1 MSVRKIGLIGLGLI
15 GGSIAKT
22 AKRIHP
28 EIKFI
33 ALSGRQS
40 TIDAAFREGLIE
52 NKQNASI
59 KEFADCDYIFL
70 CTPVQQNLMY
80 IEQLKDIMKDSCIL
94 TDAGSVKG
102 DIHRAIAKSGLESH
116 FIGGHPMAGSE
127 KTGFSNAT
135 AYLLENAYYIITPS
149 SAVSR
154 SHVEEFQNF
163 VASLGAIPMIMDYD
177 SHDAATAAI
186 SHMPHVIASALVN
199 FVEKS
204 DDSFGTMKT
213 IAAGGFKDITRIAG
227 SSPVMWE
234 EICMANK
241 QWILSMFDAYQESLD
256 QIRNRIASSD
266 ADGIREFFRNAKDYR
281 DSLAVSP
288 KGSMRTV
295 FELYCDLIDE
305 AGGIATIATILASN
319 HLSIKNIGII
329 HNREFEE
336 GVLKI
341 EMYDQNAYERAI
353 DLLKKYHYTVY
364 ER

>member
-1 MSVRKIGLIGLGLI
+1 MSIKKLGLIGLGLI

-28 EIKFI
+28 EMECI

-40 TIDAAFREGLIE
+40 TIDAAYREGLIE

-59 KEFADCDYIFL
+59 KDFSDCDSIFL

-80 IEQLKDIMKDSCIL
+80 IEQLKDVMKASCIL
-94 TDAGSVKG
+94 TDVGSVKG
-102 DIHRAIAKSGLESH
+102 DIHKAIAKAGLEAH

-149 SAVSR
+149 SKINLSR
-154 SHVEEFQNF
+154 VEEFRDF
-163 VASLGAIPMIMDYD
+163 IASLGAIPMIMDYD

-204 DDSFGTMKT
+204 DDSRGTMKT

-234 EICMANK
+234 EICMTN
-241 QWILSMFDAYQESLD
+241 QEWILSMFDAYQESLN
-256 QIRNRIASSD
+256 QIRDKIAASD
-266 ADGIREFFRNAKDYR
+266 ASGIREFFRTAKDYR

-288 KGSMRTV
+288 KGSIQTV

-341 EMYDQNAYERAI
+341 EMYDRNAYERAI
-353 DLLKKYHYTVY
+353 ALLRKYHYTVY